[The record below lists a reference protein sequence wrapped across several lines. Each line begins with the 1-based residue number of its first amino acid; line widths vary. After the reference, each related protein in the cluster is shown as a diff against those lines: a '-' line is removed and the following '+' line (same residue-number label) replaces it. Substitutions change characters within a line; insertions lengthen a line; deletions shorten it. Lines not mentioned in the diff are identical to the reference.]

1 MTTDDELRELIAL
14 GDKATARPWNC
25 DTQLG
30 NVEPYTDEHEIGVY
44 DGVDHEDYG
53 YDANGIRHQ
62 ASIGFCYSD
71 SDGEDALNNAAYIT
85 AAANLAP
92 DIARE
97 LIEARELPA
106 KITEISELASE
117 MWYRLV
123 IIANDMN
130 NWEVYLE
137 FVDPSDEGIEGESIS
152 VYADTMI
159 AAIDKAIRR
168 LKCGDL

>member
-1 MTTDDELRELIAL
+1 MITDDELRDLIAL

-92 DIARE
+92 AIARE
-97 LIEARELPA
+97 LIEARA
-106 KITEISELASE
+106 ELAKANE
-117 MWYRLV
+117 DADALDDEILTLMRYVEPGEDYYR
-123 IIANDMN
+123 
-130 NWEVYLE
+130 
-137 FVDPSDEGIEGESIS
+137 
-152 VYADTMI
+152 MI
-159 AAIDKAIRR
+159 KKHVAHRARIGGDK
-168 LKCGDL
+168 